1 MGYEVAET
9 LGLVLVLFAGTA
21 VWKIWN
27 DSERDKKKLTKLPK
41 RLR

>member
-9 LGLVLVLFAGTA
+9 LGLVLVLFVGTA
-21 VWKIWN
+21 IWKIWS
-27 DSERDKKKLTKLPK
+27 DTEHDKKKLTKLPK